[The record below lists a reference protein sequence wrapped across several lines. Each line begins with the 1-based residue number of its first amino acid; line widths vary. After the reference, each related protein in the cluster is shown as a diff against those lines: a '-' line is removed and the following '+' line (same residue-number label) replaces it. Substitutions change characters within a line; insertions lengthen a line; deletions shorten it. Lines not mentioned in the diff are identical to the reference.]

1 MDDDSTK
8 VSMIC
13 EQGDMGLWNT
23 ELSEEDQKKLDDDN
37 KKNTKVKEEK

>member
-23 ELSEEDQKKLDDDN
+23 ELSEDDQKKLDN
-37 KKNTKVKEEK
+37 EKNTKVKEK

>member
-23 ELSEEDQKKLDDDN
+23 ELSEDDQKKLDN
-37 KKNTKVKEEK
+37 KKNTKVKEK